1 MKEGIQR
8 SGVVYDIGTCLALD
22 VRNVRGCDGQRGG
35 RGRLRKEV
43 LGCLIH

>member
-22 VRNVRGCDGQRGG
+22 VRNVRGCDGQRGAG
-35 RGRLRKEV
+35 GASARK
-43 LGCLIH
+43 CLVA